1 MNNFLPKDGTVHYYG
16 KIFTEEQSEIYYVK
30 LLNEI
35 NWQHD
40 VVKIFGKEI
49 TTKRKVA
56 FLGDEGISYKYS
68 GKTKIAEK
76 FLNSTNV
83 NWLKFILE
91 IKSTVEQIS
100 GEKFNACLLNYYH
113 NGSEAMSWHS
123 DNEKEILKHSAIA
136 SVSFGAERKF
146 GFKHNFSK
154 EEISLKLENGS
165 LLIMKD
171 ETQIYWKHK
180 LYTNAKITEPRIN
193 LTFRTIVNN

>member
-1 MNNFLPKDGTVHYYG
+1 MSNLLPKDGTVHYYG

-40 VVKIFGKEI
+40 IVKIFGKEI
-49 TTKRKVA
+49 ITKRKVA

-76 FLNSTNV
+76 
-83 NWLKFILE
+83 WPKFILE

-123 DNEKEILKHSAIA
+123 DNEKEILNHSAIA

-154 EEISLKLENGS
+154 EKISLMLENGS

-180 LYTNAKITEPRIN
+180 LYTNAKITLPRIN
-193 LTFRTIVNN
+193 LTFRTIVNK

>member
-1 MNNFLPKDGTVHYYG
+1 MNNLLPKDGTVHYYG
-16 KIFTEEQSEIYYVK
+16 KIFTEEQSAIYYVK

-49 TTKRKVA
+49 ITKRKVA

-68 GKTKIAEK
+68 GKNKIAE
-76 FLNSTNV
+76 

-146 GFKHNFSK
+146 GFKHNFTK
-154 EEISLKLENGS
+154 EEISLMLENGS
-165 LLIMKD
+165 LLMMKD

>member
-1 MNNFLPKDGTVHYYG
+1 MNNLLPKDGTVHYYG

-49 TTKRKVA
+49 ITKRKVA

-76 FLNSTNV
+76 
-83 NWLKFILE
+83 WIKILSE

-154 EEISLKLENGS
+154 EEISLMLENGS

-180 LYTNAKITEPRIN
+180 LYTNAKITLPRIN

>member
-1 MNNFLPKDGTVHYYG
+1 MNNLLPKDGTVYYYG

-49 TTKRKVA
+49 ITKRKVA
-56 FLGDEGISYKYS
+56 FLGDEGIFYKYS

-76 FLNSTNV
+76 
-83 NWLKFILE
+83 WLKFILE
-91 IKSTVEQIS
+91 IKSKVEQIS

-154 EEISLKLENGS
+154 EEIFLMLENGS

-180 LYTNAKITEPRIN
+180 LYTNAKIIEPRIN
-193 LTFRTIVNN
+193 LTFRTIINN

>member
-1 MNNFLPKDGTVHYYG
+1 MKEFLINILG
-16 KIFTEEQSEIYYVK
+16 KLKS
-30 LLNEI
+30 L
-35 NWQHD
+35 
-40 VVKIFGKEI
+40 
-49 TTKRKVA
+49 R
-56 FLGDEGISYKYS
+56 
-68 GKTKIAEK
+68 
-76 FLNSTNV
+76 

-154 EEISLKLENGS
+154 EEISLMLENGS

-180 LYTNAKITEPRIN
+180 LYTNAKINRAKNKFDIQ
-193 LTFRTIVNN
+193 NNCKRLNIIF

>member
-1 MNNFLPKDGTVHYYG
+1 MNNLLPKEGTVHYYG

-49 TTKRKVA
+49 ITKRKVA

-76 FLNSTNV
+76 
-83 NWLKFILE
+83 WLKFILE

-180 LYTNAKITEPRIN
+180 LYTNAKISLPRIN

>member
-1 MNNFLPKDGTVHYYG
+1 MNNLLPKDGTVHYYG

-49 TTKRKVA
+49 ITKRKVA
-56 FLGDEGISYKYS
+56 FLGDEGIFYKYS

-76 FLNSTNV
+76 
-83 NWLKFILE
+83 WLKFILE

-154 EEISLKLENGS
+154 EEIFLMLENGS

-193 LTFRTIVNN
+193 LTFRTIVND

>member
-1 MNNFLPKDGTVHYYG
+1 MNNLLQKDGTVHYYG

-30 LLNEI
+30 LLKEI

-49 TTKRKVA
+49 TTKREVA

-68 GKTKIAEK
+68 GKNKIAE
-76 FLNSTNV
+76 

-100 GEKFNACLLNYYH
+100 GEKFNACLLNFYN

-154 EEISLKLENGS
+154 EEISLMLEKGS

-193 LTFRTIVNN
+193 LTFRTIVND

>member
-1 MNNFLPKDGTVHYYG
+1 MNTLLPKDGTVYYYG

-30 LLNEI
+30 LLNEV

-40 VVKIFGKEI
+40 VIKMFGKEI
-49 TTKRKVA
+49 VTKRKVA

-68 GKTKIAEK
+68 GKTKIAE
-76 FLNSTNV
+76 

-100 GEKFNACLLNYYH
+100 TEKFNACLLNYYH
-113 NGSEAMSWHS
+113 NGSDAMSWHS

-154 EEISLKLENGS
+154 EEISLMLEKGS

>member
-1 MNNFLPKDGTVHYYG
+1 MNNLLPKDGTVHYYG
-16 KIFTEEQSEIYYVK
+16 KIFTKERSEIYYVK
-30 LLNEI
+30 LLKEI

-49 TTKRKVA
+49 ITKRKVA

-76 FLNSTNV
+76 
-83 NWLKFILE
+83 WIKILSE

-100 GEKFNACLLNYYH
+100 GQKFNACLLNYYH

-154 EEISLKLENGS
+154 EEIFLMLENGS

-193 LTFRTIVNN
+193 LTFRTIVND

>member
-1 MNNFLPKDGTVHYYG
+1 MNNLLPKDGTVHYYG

-30 LLNEI
+30 LLNEV

-40 VVKIFGKEI
+40 VIKMFGKEI
-49 TTKRKVA
+49 VTKRKVA

-68 GKTKIAEK
+68 GKNKIAE
-76 FLNSTNV
+76 

-91 IKSTVEQIS
+91 IKSMVEQIS

-123 DNEKEILKHSAIA
+123 DNEKEILKDSAIA

-154 EEISLKLENGS
+154 EEISLMLENGS

-180 LYTNAKITEPRIN
+180 LYTNVKIIEPRIN
-193 LTFRTIVNN
+193 LTFRTIVNV

>member
-1 MNNFLPKDGTVHYYG
+1 MNNLLPKDGTVHYYE
-16 KIFTEEQSEIYYVK
+16 KIFTVEQSEIYYVK

-49 TTKRKVA
+49 ITKRKVA

-68 GKTKIAEK
+68 GKTKIAE
-76 FLNSTNV
+76 

-91 IKSTVEQIS
+91 IKSTIEQIS

-136 SVSFGAERKF
+136 SLSFGAERKF
-146 GFKHNFSK
+146 GFKHNYTK
-154 EEISLKLENGS
+154 EEISLMLENGS

-180 LYTNAKITEPRIN
+180 LYTNVKITEPRIN
-193 LTFRTIVNN
+193 LTFRTIVNV

>member
-1 MNNFLPKDGTVHYYG
+1 MNNLLPKDGTVHYYG

-30 LLNEI
+30 LLKEI

-56 FLGDEGISYKYS
+56 FLGDEGVSYKYS
-68 GKTKIAEK
+68 GKNKIAE
-76 FLNSTNV
+76 

-154 EEISLKLENGS
+154 EEISLELENGS

-180 LYTNAKITEPRIN
+180 LYTNAKICEPRIN
-193 LTFRTIVNN
+193 LTFRTIVND

>member
-1 MNNFLPKDGTVHYYG
+1 MNNLLPKDGTVHYYG

-68 GKTKIAEK
+68 GKNKIAEK
-76 FLNSTNV
+76 
-83 NWLKFILE
+83 WPKFILE

-146 GFKHNFSK
+146 GFKHNFTK

-193 LTFRTIVNN
+193 LTFRTIVNG

>member
-49 TTKRKVA
+49 ITKRKVA

-76 FLNSTNV
+76 
-83 NWLKFILE
+83 WLKFILE

-123 DNEKEILKHSAIA
+123 DNEKEILKDSAIA

-154 EEISLKLENGS
+154 EEISLMLENGS

-180 LYTNAKITEPRIN
+180 LYTNVKIIEPRIN
-193 LTFRTIVNN
+193 LTFRTIVND

>member
-1 MNNFLPKDGTVHYYG
+1 MKNLLPKDGTVYYYG

-49 TTKRKVA
+49 ITKRKVA

-76 FLNSTNV
+76 
-83 NWLKFILE
+83 WIKILSE

-154 EEISLKLENGS
+154 EEISLMLENGS

-180 LYTNAKITEPRIN
+180 LYTNAKISEPRIN
-193 LTFRTIVNN
+193 LTFRTIVND

>member
-1 MNNFLPKDGTVHYYG
+1 MNNLLPKDGTVHYYG

-49 TTKRKVA
+49 ITKRKVA

-76 FLNSTNV
+76 
-83 NWLKFILE
+83 WLKFILE

-180 LYTNAKITEPRIN
+180 LYTNAKIIEPRIN
-193 LTFRTIVNN
+193 LTFRTIVND

>member
-1 MNNFLPKDGTVHYYG
+1 MKNLLSNKGTVNYYG

-30 LLNEI
+30 LLNEV

-40 VVKIFGKEI
+40 VIKMFGKEI
-49 TTKRKVA
+49 VTKRKVA

-68 GKTKIAEK
+68 GKNKIAE
-76 FLNSTNV
+76 

-146 GFKHNFSK
+146 GFKHNFTK
-154 EEISLKLENGS
+154 EEISLILENGS

-180 LYTNAKITEPRIN
+180 LYIESKITQPRIN
-193 LTFRTIVNN
+193 LTFRMIVND

>member
-1 MNNFLPKDGTVHYYG
+1 MNNLLPKDGTVHYYG

-49 TTKRKVA
+49 ITKRKVA

-68 GKTKIAEK
+68 GKNKIAE
-76 FLNSTNV
+76 

-154 EEISLKLENGS
+154 EEIFLMLENGS

-193 LTFRTIVNN
+193 LTFRTIVND

>member
-1 MNNFLPKDGTVHYYG
+1 MNNLLPKDGTVNYYG

-49 TTKRKVA
+49 ITKRKVA

-76 FLNSTNV
+76 
-83 NWLKFILE
+83 WLKFILE

-154 EEISLKLENGS
+154 EEISLMLENGS

-171 ETQIYWKHK
+171 KTQIYWKHK
-180 LYTNAKITEPRIN
+180 LYTNAKIIEPRIN

>member
-1 MNNFLPKDGTVHYYG
+1 MNNLLPKDGTVHYYR
-16 KIFTEEQSEIYYVK
+16 KIFTVEQSEIYYVK

-49 TTKRKVA
+49 ITKRKVA

-76 FLNSTNV
+76 
-83 NWLKFILE
+83 WLQFILE

-154 EEISLKLENGS
+154 EEISLMLEKGS

-171 ETQIYWKHK
+171 KTQIYWKHK
-180 LYTNAKITEPRIN
+180 LYTNAKIIEPRIN
-193 LTFRTIVNN
+193 LTFRTIVND

>member
-1 MNNFLPKDGTVHYYG
+1 MNNLLPKDGTVHYYG

-49 TTKRKVA
+49 ITKRKVA

-68 GKTKIAEK
+68 GKNKIAE
-76 FLNSTNV
+76 

-100 GEKFNACLLNYYH
+100 GEKFNACLFNYYH

-136 SVSFGAERKF
+136 SISFGAERKF
-146 GFKHNFSK
+146 GFKHNFTK
-154 EEISLKLENGS
+154 EEISLLLENGS

-171 ETQIYWKHK
+171 KTQIYWKHK
-180 LYTNAKITEPRIN
+180 LYTNVKITEPRIN

>member
-1 MNNFLPKDGTVHYYG
+1 MNNLLPKDGTVHYYG

-49 TTKRKVA
+49 ITNRKVA
-56 FLGDEGISYKYS
+56 FLGDEGIFYKYS

-76 FLNSTNV
+76 
-83 NWLKFILE
+83 WLKFILE

-146 GFKHNFSK
+146 GFKHNFTK
-154 EEISLKLENGS
+154 EEISLMLEKGS

-180 LYTNAKITEPRIN
+180 LYTKAKITDPRIN
-193 LTFRTIVNN
+193 LTFRTIVND

>member
-1 MNNFLPKDGTVHYYG
+1 MNNLLPKDGIVHYYG

-40 VVKIFGKEI
+40 VVRIFGKEI
-49 TTKRKVA
+49 ITKRKVA

-76 FLNSTNV
+76 
-83 NWLKFILE
+83 WLKFILE

-113 NGSEAMSWHS
+113 DGSEAMSWHS

-146 GFKHNFSK
+146 GFKHNFTK
-154 EEISLKLENGS
+154 EEISLLLENGS

-193 LTFRTIVNN
+193 LTFRTIVND

>member
-1 MNNFLPKDGTVHYYG
+1 MNNLLPKDGTVHYYG

-49 TTKRKVA
+49 ITKRKVA

-68 GKTKIAEK
+68 GKNKIAE
-76 FLNSTNV
+76 

-100 GEKFNACLLNYYH
+100 DEKFNACLLNYYH

-154 EEISLKLENGS
+154 EEISLMLENGS

-193 LTFRTIVNN
+193 LTFRTIVND

>member
-1 MNNFLPKDGTVHYYG
+1 MNNLLPKDGTVHYYG

-49 TTKRKVA
+49 ITKRKVA

-76 FLNSTNV
+76 
-83 NWLKFILE
+83 WLKFILE

-136 SVSFGAERKF
+136 SLSFGAERKF

-154 EEISLKLENGS
+154 EEIFLMLENGS

-180 LYTNAKITEPRIN
+180 LYTNAKIIEPRIN
-193 LTFRTIVNN
+193 LTFRTIVNY